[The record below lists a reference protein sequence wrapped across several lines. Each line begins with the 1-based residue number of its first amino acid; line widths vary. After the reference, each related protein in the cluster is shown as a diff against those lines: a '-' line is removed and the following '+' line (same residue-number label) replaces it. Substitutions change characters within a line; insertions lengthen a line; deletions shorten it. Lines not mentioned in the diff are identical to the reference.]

1 MRRNSIALLSLFALS
16 LPALGQADFT
26 RYVSLGDSLTAG
38 YQSGGLAGSI
48 SRNSYPALIS
58 RQARPGAAFD
68 QPLVS
73 DPGLPAVMELRSLS
87 GPTILPKG
95 GGPATL
101 TNPIGTRPYNNLGVP
116 GANVRDTVSTV
127 TGGLHDVVLQSF
139 SPLLRGRSALQQA
152 VQQSPTFV
160 TIWIGN
166 NDVLGAATSGIVIEG
181 VTITPVARFET
192 DLRAIA
198 SAIAQTGARMAF
210 GNIPDVTTIPFVT
223 TVPRFVVNPATSQ
236 PVLINGQPVP
246 LIGPNGPLVAGDR
259 VLLTATTELR
269 AGKGIPAAL
278 GGTGQPLSN
287 SSVLSVSEIA
297 TISARVAA
305 YNNIIATVANERGAA
320 LVDVNGV
327 LNRAAVAGISVGG
340 VTFTPAFLTGGIFSY
355 DGVHPTSF
363 GYAYIANV
371 WIQAINARFGTT
383 VSQVDLSPF
392 IFGGASESVGGVLVG
407 DSSTADPNGGVL
419 VGDSEPNGG
428 VLVGDDTEGEAYFSV
443 LFSEEAKHNL
453 FSSLNIPENPQVAP
467 PKQPRHPR
475 RR

>member
-1 MRRNSIALLSLFALS
+1 MRRYSIVLLSLLALA

-58 RQARPGAAFD
+58 KQARPGSAFD

-73 DPGLPAVMELRSLS
+73 DPGIPAVLELRSLS

-101 TNPIGTRPYNNLGVP
+101 TNPLLTRPYNNLGVP
-116 GANVRDTVSTV
+116 GANVRDTVATV

-139 SPLLRGRSALQQA
+139 SPALRGRSALQQA

-198 SAIAQTGARMAF
+198 SAIAATGARMAF

-287 SSVLSVSEIA
+287 SSVLNVDEIN

-327 LNRAAVAGISVGG
+327 LRQAAISGIPIGG
-340 VTFTPAFLTGGIFSY
+340 VTYTPAFLTGGIFSF

-363 GYAYIANV
+363 GYAFIANV
-371 WIQAINARFGTT
+371 WIQAINAKFGTT
-383 VSQVDLSPF
+383 VAPVDLSPF
-392 IFGGASESVGGVLVG
+392 VFGGASAAAGAL
-407 DSSTADPNGGVL
+407 TAN
-419 VGDSEPNGG
+419 
-428 VLVGDDTEGEAYFSV
+428 DTDGSNYFSV

-453 FSSLNIPENPQVAP
+453 FSSLNIPENPQP
-467 PKQPRHPR
+467 PPSGGGGRGGRRGGRRH
-475 RR
+475 

>member
-1 MRRNSIALLSLFALS
+1 MRRTSVALLSLFALA

-26 RYVSLGDSLTAG
+26 RYVAIGDSLTAG
-38 YQSGGLAGSI
+38 YQSGGLAFSL
-48 SRNSYPALIS
+48 SRNSYPTLIS
-58 RQARPGAAFD
+58 NQARPGAAFD
-68 QPLVS
+68 QPRVS
-73 DPGLPAVMELRSLS
+73 DPGLPSVLELRSLA

-101 TNPIGTRPYNNLGVP
+101 TNPLGTRPYHNLGVP
-116 GANVRDTVSTV
+116 GANVRDAVSTV

-198 SAIAQTGARMAF
+198 SAIAATGARMAF
-210 GNIPDVTTIPFVT
+210 GNIPDVTTIPFVS
-223 TVPRFVVNPATSQ
+223 TVPNVVVNPATSQ
-236 PVLINGQPVP
+236 PVLVNGQPVR
-246 LIGPNGPLVAGDR
+246 LIGPNGPLGAGDR

-287 SSVLSVSEIA
+287 GVVLDAGEIA

-327 LNRAAVAGISVGG
+327 LRQAAVSGIAVGG
-340 VTFTPAFLTGGIFSY
+340 VTYTPAFLTGGIFSY

-371 WIQAINARFGTT
+371 WIQAINAKFGSTI
-383 VSQVDLSPF
+383 SPVDLGPF
-392 IFGGASESVGGVLVG
+392 VFGGASAAAGAL
-407 DSSTADPNGGVL
+407 TAFD
-419 VGDSEPNGG
+419 
-428 VLVGDDTEGEAYFSV
+428 EANYFFV

-453 FSSLNIPENPQVAP
+453 FTSLNIPENPQP
-467 PKQPRHPR
+467 PPRGGRRGGR

>member
-1 MRRNSIALLSLFALS
+1 MRRYSIVLLSLLALA

-26 RYVSLGDSLTAG
+26 RYVALGDSLTAG
-38 YQSGGLAGSI
+38 YQSGGLAFSI

-58 RQARPGAAFD
+58 KQARPGAAFD
-68 QPLVS
+68 QPQVS
-73 DPGLPAVMELRSLS
+73 EPGIPAVMELRSLA
-87 GPTILPKG
+87 GPTILPKA
-95 GGPATL
+95 GGPARL
-101 TNPIGTRPYNNLGVP
+101 ENAPLVRPYNNLGVP

-139 SPLLRGRSALQQA
+139 SPALRGKSALAQA
-152 VQQSPTFV
+152 VLQSPTFV

-166 NDVLGAATSGIVIEG
+166 NDVLGAATTGIVIEG
-181 VTITPVARFET
+181 VTITPVARFEA

-198 SAIAQTGARMAF
+198 AAINQTGAKMAF
-210 GNIPDVTTIPFVT
+210 ANIPDVTTIPFVT

-236 PVLINGQPVP
+236 PVLINGKPVP

-278 GGTGQPLSN
+278 GGTGLPLSN
-287 SSVLSVSEIA
+287 SSVLNVDEIN

-327 LNRAAVAGISVGG
+327 LRQAAISGIPIGG
-340 VTFTPAFLTGGIFSY
+340 VTYTPAFLTGGIFSY

-371 WIQAINARFGTT
+371 WIDAINAKFGTH
-383 VSQVDLSPF
+383 VPPVDLSPF
-392 IFGGASESVGGVLVG
+392 VFGGASAAAGAL
-407 DSSTADPNGGVL
+407 TAN
-419 VGDSEPNGG
+419 
-428 VLVGDDTEGEAYFSV
+428 DTDGSNYFSV
-443 LFSEEAKHNL
+443 LFSDEAKHNL
-453 FSSLNIPENPQVAP
+453 FSSLNISENPQP
-467 PKQPRHPR
+467 PPGGGRGGR
-475 RR
+475 G

>member
-1 MRRNSIALLSLFALS
+1 MRRYSIVLLSLLALA

-73 DPGLPAVMELRSLS
+73 DPGIPAVLELRSLV

-95 GGPATL
+95 GGPARL
-101 TNPIGTRPYNNLGVP
+101 ENALLTRPYNNLGVP

-127 TGGLHDVVLQSF
+127 SGGLHDIVLQSF
-139 SPLLRGRSALQQA
+139 SPSPVVRGRSALQQA

-166 NDVLGAATSGIVIEG
+166 NDVLGAATSGVVIEG

-198 SAIAQTGARMAF
+198 SAIAATGARMAF
-210 GNIPDVTTIPFVT
+210 ANIPDVTTIPFVT

-269 AGKGIPAAL
+269 AGKGIPTAL

-287 SSVLSVSEIA
+287 TSVLNVDEIN

-305 YNNIIATVANERGAA
+305 YNNVIATVANERGAA

-327 LNRAAVAGISVGG
+327 LRQAAISGIPIGG

-363 GYAYIANV
+363 GYAFIANL

-383 VSQVDLSPF
+383 VPLVDLSPF
-392 IFGGASESVGGVLVG
+392 IFGGASAAAGGAL
-407 DSSTADPNGGVL
+407 TAN
-419 VGDSEPNGG
+419 
-428 VLVGDDTEGEAYFSV
+428 DTDGSNYFSV
-443 LFSEEAKHNL
+443 LFSEEAKHSL
-453 FSSLNIPENPQVAP
+453 FSSLNIPENPQPPAP
-467 PKQPRHPR
+467 RGGGRGGRGGHRRH
-475 RR
+475 

>member
-1 MRRNSIALLSLFALS
+1 MRRTSVALLSLFALA

-26 RYVSLGDSLTAG
+26 RYVALGDSLTAG
-38 YQSGGLAGSI
+38 YQSGGLAGSL

-58 RQARPGAAFD
+58 KQARPGSAFD

-73 DPGLPAVMELRSLS
+73 DPGIPAVLELRSLV
-87 GPTILPKG
+87 GPTILPKAG
-95 GGPATL
+95 SGTL
-101 TNPIGTRPYNNLGVP
+101 TNPLGTRPYHNLGVP
-116 GANVRDTVSTV
+116 GANVRDTVATV
-127 TGGLHDVVLQSF
+127 TGGLHDLVLQSF

-152 VQQSPTFV
+152 VQQSPTFT

-198 SAIAQTGARMAF
+198 SAIAATGSRMAF

-223 TVPRFVVNPATSQ
+223 TVPNVVVNPATSQ
-236 PVLINGQPVP
+236 PVLINGQPVR
-246 LIGPNGPLVAGDR
+246 LIGPNGQLGAGDR

-269 AGKGIPAAL
+269 AGKGIPVAL

-287 SSVLSVSEIA
+287 GVVLDAGEIA

-327 LNRAAVAGISVGG
+327 LRQAAISGIPVGG
-340 VTFTPAFLTGGIFSY
+340 VTYTPAFLTGGVFSY

-371 WIQAINARFGTT
+371 WIQAINARFGSTIPP
-383 VSQVDLSPF
+383 VDLLPF
-392 IFGGASESVGGVLVG
+392 VFGGASEA
-407 DSSTADPNGGVL
+407 TPGVL
-419 VGDSEPNGG
+419 VGDSEAAPGVLVGDSEAEPTGG
-428 VLVGDDTEGEAYFSV
+428 VLVGDDEAYFSF
-443 LFSEEAKHNL
+443 LFTEEAKHSL
-453 FSSLNIPENPQVAP
+453 FTSLNIPENPQP
-467 PKQPRHPR
+467 PPPRGRRGGR

>member
-1 MRRNSIALLSLFALS
+1 MRRYSIVLLSLLALA

-26 RYVSLGDSLTAG
+26 RYVALGDSLTAG

-58 RQARPGAAFD
+58 KQARPGLAFD

-73 DPGLPAVMELRSLS
+73 DPGIPAVLQLVSLS
-87 GPTILPKG
+87 GPTILPKAG
-95 GGPATL
+95 TGTL
-101 TNPIGTRPYNNLGVP
+101 TNPRPGPYNNLGVP
-116 GANVRDTVSTV
+116 GANVRDTVATV
-127 TGGLHDVVLQSF
+127 TGGLHDLVLQSF
-139 SPLLRGRSALQQA
+139 NPALRGKPALAQA

-166 NDVLGAATSGIVIEG
+166 NDVLGAATSGVVIEG

-198 SAIAQTGARMAF
+198 SAINATGAKMAF
-210 GNIPDVTTIPFVT
+210 ANIPDVTTIPFVN

-246 LIGPNGPLVAGDR
+246 LIGPNGPLVAGDH

-287 SSVLSVSEIA
+287 TSVLNVAETA

-305 YNNIIATVANERGAA
+305 YNNVIAAVANEHGAA

-327 LNRAAVAGISVGG
+327 LRQAAITGIAIGG
-340 VTFTPAFLTGGIFSY
+340 VTYTPAFLTGGIFSF

-371 WIQAINARFGTT
+371 WIQAINAKFGGNIPL
-383 VSQVDLSPF
+383 VDLGPF
-392 IFGGASESVGGVLVG
+392 VFGGASATAGGAL
-407 DSSTADPNGGVL
+407 AAN
-419 VGDSEPNGG
+419 
-428 VLVGDDTEGEAYFSV
+428 DTEAYFSV

-453 FSSLNIPENPQVAP
+453 FSSLNIPENPQSPPPP
-467 PKQPRHPR
+467 PKGGRGHRRH
-475 RR
+475 

>member
-1 MRRNSIALLSLFALS
+1 MAMRRYSIVLLSLLALA

-26 RYVSLGDSLTAG
+26 RYVALGDSLTAG

-58 RQARPGAAFD
+58 KQARPGLAFD

-73 DPGLPAVMELRSLS
+73 DPGIPAVLQLVSLS
-87 GPTILPKG
+87 GPTILPKAG
-95 GGPATL
+95 TGTL
-101 TNPIGTRPYNNLGVP
+101 TNPRPGPYNNLGVP
-116 GANVRDTVSTV
+116 GANVRDTVATV
-127 TGGLHDVVLQSF
+127 TGGLHDLVLQSF
-139 SPLLRGRSALQQA
+139 NPALRGKPALAQA

-166 NDVLGAATSGIVIEG
+166 NDVLGAATSGVVIEG

-198 SAIAQTGARMAF
+198 SAINATGAKMAF
-210 GNIPDVTTIPFVT
+210 ANIPDVTTIPFVN

-246 LIGPNGPLVAGDR
+246 LIGPNGPLVAGDH

-287 SSVLSVSEIA
+287 TSVLNVAETA

-305 YNNIIATVANERGAA
+305 YNNVIAAVANEHGAA

-327 LNRAAVAGISVGG
+327 LRQAAITGIAIGG
-340 VTFTPAFLTGGIFSY
+340 VTYTPAFLTGGIFSF

-371 WIQAINARFGTT
+371 WIQAINAKFGGNIPL
-383 VSQVDLSPF
+383 VDLGPF
-392 IFGGASESVGGVLVG
+392 VFGGASATAGGAL
-407 DSSTADPNGGVL
+407 AAN
-419 VGDSEPNGG
+419 
-428 VLVGDDTEGEAYFSV
+428 DTEAYFSV

-453 FSSLNIPENPQVAP
+453 FSSLNIPENPQSPPPP
-467 PKQPRHPR
+467 PKGGRGHRRH
-475 RR
+475 

>member
-1 MRRNSIALLSLFALS
+1 MRRYSIVLLSLLALA

-38 YQSGGLAGSI
+38 YQSGGLLGSI

-58 RQARPGAAFD
+58 KQARPGVAFD
-68 QPLVS
+68 QPLIS
-73 DPGLPAVMELRSLS
+73 SPGIPAVLELRSLV
-87 GPTILPKG
+87 GPTILPKT

-101 TNPIGTRPYNNLGVP
+101 TNPLSTRPYNNLGVP
-116 GANVRDTVSTV
+116 GANVRDTVATV

-139 SPLLRGRSALQQA
+139 SPALRGKSALAQA
-152 VQQSPTFV
+152 VLQSPTFV

-166 NDVLGAATSGIVIEG
+166 NDVLGAATSGVVIEG
-181 VTITPVARFET
+181 VTITPVARFEA

-198 SAIAQTGARMAF
+198 SAIAATGAKMAF

-236 PVLINGQPVP
+236 PVLIGGQPVP

-269 AGKGIPAAL
+269 AGKGIPTAL
-278 GGTGQPLSN
+278 GGSGLPLSN
-287 SSVLSVSEIA
+287 TSVLNVAEIA

-327 LNRAAVAGISVGG
+327 LNRAAISGIPIGG
-340 VTFTPAFLTGGIFSY
+340 ITYTPAFLTGGIFSY

-371 WIQAINARFGTT
+371 WIQAINAKFGTT
-383 VSQVDLSPF
+383 VPPVDLGPF
-392 IFGGASESVGGVLVG
+392 VFGGASESVGGVLVG
-407 DSSTADPNGGVL
+407 DSEAAPA
-419 VGDSEPNGG
+419 PG
-428 VLVGDDTEGEAYFSV
+428 VLVGDDTEGGNYVSV
-443 LFSEEAKHNL
+443 LFSDEAKHSL
-453 FSSLNIPENPQVAP
+453 FSSLNIPENPQP
-467 PKQPRHPR
+467 PPSGGRGGRGGHRRH
-475 RR
+475 

>member
-1 MRRNSIALLSLFALS
+1 MRRYSIVLLSLLALA

-58 RQARPGAAFD
+58 KQARPGAAFD

-73 DPGLPAVMELRSLS
+73 DPGIPAVLQLVSLS
-87 GPTILPKG
+87 GPTILPKAG
-95 GGPATL
+95 TGTL
-101 TNPIGTRPYNNLGVP
+101 TNPRPGPYNNLGVP
-116 GANVRDTVSTV
+116 GANARDTVSTV
-127 TGGLHDVVLQSF
+127 TGGLHDLVLQSF
-139 SPLLRGRSALQQA
+139 NPALRGKSALAQA

-198 SAIAQTGARMAF
+198 SAIAATGAKMAF

-236 PVLINGQPVP
+236 PVLIGGQPVP

-278 GGTGQPLSN
+278 GGTGLPLSN
-287 SSVLSVSEIA
+287 SSVLNVAEIA

-320 LVDVNGV
+320 LVDVNAV
-327 LNRAAVAGISVGG
+327 LRQAAISGIPIGG
-340 VTFTPAFLTGGIFSY
+340 VTYTPAFLTGGIFSY

-371 WIQAINARFGTT
+371 WIDAINAKFGTT
-383 VSQVDLSPF
+383 VAPVDLSPF
-392 IFGGASESVGGVLVG
+392 VFGGASAAAGAL
-407 DSSTADPNGGVL
+407 TAN
-419 VGDSEPNGG
+419 
-428 VLVGDDTEGEAYFSV
+428 DTDGSNYFSV
-443 LFSEEAKHNL
+443 LFSDEAKHNL
-453 FSSLNIPENPQVAP
+453 FSSLNIPENPQP
-467 PKQPRHPR
+467 PPSGGRGGRGGHRRH
-475 RR
+475 